1 MNNILNSLGFN
12 DSKVPLD
19 ALMGADTSSLAL
31 ELRSRHDAILRSI
44 TEVQLVTIR
53 MSRLIADVE
62 ALDDGEVFDAYNDE
76 PAMRVFHE
84 VYEATKTASAESVT
98 VGSLIDAALARLLQ
112 SSSLSAAATVIARH

>member
-1 MNNILNSLGFN
+1 MNNLLNSLGFN

-19 ALMGADTSSLAL
+19 ALMEADTSSLAL

-62 ALDDGEVFDAYNDE
+62 ALDDGALLDHGDDK
-76 PAMRVFHE
+76 PAMQVFHE
-84 VYEATKTASAESVT
+84 IYEVSKTSSPGAVT
-98 VGSLIDAALARLLQ
+98 VGTLIDAALARLLQ
-112 SSSLSAAATVIARH
+112 SSNASAAAAVIARH